1 MKRLKEWL
9 IWLGALFKRLF
20 SRRQPEQSSVVPPS
34 YNSTGDLTVPKQLGA
49 GNPPA
54 SEQLL
59 REMSED
65 ISHREAALDA
75 KLVDAKIEQMSA
87 EQKLRERELDAK
99 AANEKARL
107 EFEQKQFELEAEE
120 RRAKQARMDREHEQ
134 KLALVQF
141 KTEQEEF
148 RKNNEQAETSRQ
160 KRREEKQQDQ
170 AKRAERRAQRWQ
182 AFKTSAS
189 HILSK
194 LGSGIQF
201 SFRKAW
207 EQLNKKWVKPILGAL
222 LIVGFGFW
230 FFQTETGQLWL
241 FGFLGWL
248 EQNQQYVITALG
260 VALLLV
266 LAYRLVRS
274 DRWAAVKASL
284 SALVK
289 RKSFWVS
296 VLTVALIGGIVWL
309 YQQNF
314 FEGWLTAILSFAWTN
329 RVYLIVA
336 LVAVSLAL
344 FVRWFRKSPARM
356 DWFNDVKAQAR
367 DFGTNLRSGISVM
380 ARSLILI
387 GLSFVAIYGSYFGSS
402 TLIIGSIGT
411 IPVFAFGLKPGPTL
425 WFRLFLAGSMGILA
439 VLLLLP
445 SRY

>member
-1 MKRLKEWL
+1 MKWLKEWL

-20 SRRQPEQSSVVPPS
+20 SRRQPEQSSVVPP

-65 ISHREAALDA
+65 ISYREAALDA

-248 EQNQQYVITALG
+248 EQNQQYVITTLG

-274 DRWAAVKASL
+274 DHWPAVKASL

-296 VLTVALIGGIVWL
+296 VLTVALIGGVVWL
-309 YQQNF
+309 YQS
-314 FEGWLTAILSFAWTN
+314 GYLSVWIANLLVFLSEVW
-329 RVYLIVA
+329 VYKWYL
-336 LVAVSLAL
+336 
-344 FVRWFRKSPARM
+344 
-356 DWFNDVKAQAR
+356 
-367 DFGTNLRSGISVM
+367 
-380 ARSLILI
+380 
-387 GLSFVAIYGSYFGSS
+387 FVAIAVAAVLAVSFLPRFVGIRSRLGVSKDHLVEKASAIARALSIATGVTAAVVLLFVAVIGILSHS
-402 TLIIGSIGT
+402 VLITVSALGLL
-411 IPVFAFGLKPGPTL
+411 PLCAGLKPSFGFTVRLLVVILFQGLALTL
-425 WFRLFLAGSMGILA
+425 SLVRLN
-439 VLLLLP
+439 
-445 SRY
+445 